1 MIYND
6 LFFISTYKWFG
17 PKSLGE
23 GCLVA
28 LGKCHL
34 DIASLKK
41 KLFKY
46 ESQWRFLWM
55 ISNTRII
62 FRLLFASML
71 ASTAIGRPDERPAP
85 RGGRIF
91 YFHISILPME
101 LGRIMP
107 ALAVILAFVIFAI
120 VTSVF
125 VCIK

>member
-41 KLFKY
+41 KLFNWLREIKK
-46 ESQWRFLWM
+46 
-55 ISNTRII
+55 
-62 FRLLFASML
+62 FR
-71 ASTAIGRPDERPAP
+71 
-85 RGGRIF
+85 
-91 YFHISILPME
+91 
-101 LGRIMP
+101 
-107 ALAVILAFVIFAI
+107 
-120 VTSVF
+120 
-125 VCIK
+125 